1 MNKFIAAAALALI
14 AGTASAAPGTD
25 SNFYIGADIGS
36 SKFKVDGESG
46 SKTGFGATLG
56 YTLNPNVAFE
66 LSARR
71 LGTWNK
77 DGASAKA
84 NALQASVLGIAPI
97 TNEFSLY
104 GRLGLTRN
112 SVKATEGGYSGSVHK
127 TKALFGLG
135 ASYQLAKNVSLRGE
149 YMNLGSNKLGSGA
162 DTVTVKMHQFNVG
175 VNYAF

>member
-14 AGTASAAPGTD
+14 ATTASAAD
-25 SNFYIGADIGS
+25 SNFYVGGDIGS

-71 LGTWNK
+71 LGSWK
-77 DGASAKA
+77 EDGVTVKA

-97 TNEFSLY
+97 TSEFSLY

-175 VNYAF
+175 VTYAF

>member
-1 MNKFIAAAALALI
+1 MNKFIAAAALTLI
-14 AGTASAAPGTD
+14 AGAASAAPATE
-25 SNFYIGADIGS
+25 SNFYVGGDIGS
-36 SKFKVDGESG
+36 SKFKAEGDSV

-71 LGTWNK
+71 LGSGTVEGTK
-77 DGASAKA
+77 IKA

-112 SVKATEGGYSGSVHK
+112 SVDLTEGSLNASAHK

-135 ASYQLAKNVSLRGE
+135 ASYQVAKNVTLRGE
-149 YMNLGSNKLGSGA
+149 YMNLGSNKLTFGTDS
-162 DTVTVKMHQFNVG
+162 VNVKLHQFNVG

>member
-14 AGTASAAPGTD
+14 ATTASAAD
-25 SNFYIGADIGS
+25 SNFYVGGDIGS

-71 LGTWNK
+71 LGSWK
-77 DGASAKA
+77 EDGVTVKA

-175 VNYAF
+175 VTYAF

>member
-1 MNKFIAAAALALI
+1 MNKFIAAAALTLI
-14 AGTASAAPGTD
+14 AGAASAAPAAE
-25 SNFYIGADIGS
+25 SNFYIGGDIGS
-36 SKFKVDGESG
+36 SKFKAEGDSA

-71 LGTWNK
+71 LGSWK
-77 DGASAKA
+77 EDGIKVKA

-104 GRLGLTRN
+104 GRLGLSRN
-112 SVKATEGGYSGSVHK
+112 AVDATEGNVTASAHK
-127 TKALFGLG
+127 TKALFGVG

-162 DTVTVKMHQFNVG
+162 DTITVKMHQFNVG

>member
-71 LGTWNK
+71 LGTWK
-77 DGASAKA
+77 EGSVSAKA

-104 GRLGLTRN
+104 GRLGVGRN
-112 SVKATEGGYSGSVHK
+112 SLTVTEGGYNGTERK